1 MNFAHAFLTSI
12 HCTLNFSLLSF
23 PGIPRVLSTPNTESA
38 GSSSPRLLSKV
49 KNPLKLMRGTSNPD
63 FSPSNS
69 SQPEVK
75 SPTKSKKLK
84 KTKAKYSSLDE
95 EPSEESEPFSNHSP
109 SVAKKAMVPPKR
121 SRPSRPPPPVP
132 YHKPKV
138 LGQDNAE
145 KPVSPLPPE
154 APEKPKLP
162 SPQMNYK
169 RGSPSEPA
177 RKKRPP
183 PPLPPPFAVTHP
195 NQATKLN
202 AIIQATVD
210 EEEESKP
217 STSSSE
223 KGSNDPTASNELEP
237 PPPRL
242 GNNSSSME
250 ELFKNLEDF
259 EVKDDTQLVSGK
271 RTSQLDLDVNLYE
284 SVEPPPAPR
293 PESASSGSQD
303 GNVITI
309 KISEFKPNSEEED
322 DDDDDEEDVLMGRR
336 VSDTFGEE
344 VLGEVMKWRG
354 SPVTHRRSLE
364 SQGEIDRPSSAVP
377 LVSHVRRVEETRPPR
392 SLGSSP
398 SLDTPHQNGKISP
411 SPPPVAP
418 PRVRKKEGGS
428 SSRIAR
434 GPPPPPP
441 KPKVLVNVRT
451 SRSDLN
457 LASSSSR
464 SPSSPQASSKRPH
477 NSVSDLQDDPA
488 AVGHRS
494 RRS

>member
-1 MNFAHAFLTSI
+1 MLA
-12 HCTLNFSLLSF
+12 
-23 PGIPRVLSTPNTESA
+23 
-38 GSSSPRLLSKV
+38 KV
-49 KNPLKLMRGTSNPD
+49 KNPLKLIRGNSNPD
-63 FSPSNS
+63 FPT

-84 KTKAKYSSLDE
+84 KNKGKYASLDE
-95 EPSEESEPFSNHSP
+95 EPSEESEPVSNRSP
-109 SVAKKAMVPPKR
+109 SPTKKALIPPKR
-121 SRPSRPPPPVP
+121 SKPSRPPPPVP
-132 YHKPKV
+132 YVHKPKV
-138 LGQDNAE
+138 LGQDTPVE
-145 KPVSPLPPE
+145 KPASPVPPE
-154 APEKPKLP
+154 VTEKPKL

-169 RGSPSEPA
+169 RASASEPGI
-177 RKKRPP
+177 KKRPP

-202 AIIQATVD
+202 AIIKASI
-210 EEEESKP
+210 EEEEEPKP
-217 STSSSE
+217 KEPAAVSSE
-223 KGSNDPTASNELEP
+223 LNGLEP
-237 PPPRL
+237 PSNL
-242 GNNSSSME
+242 GNKSTSME

-259 EVKDDTQLVSGK
+259 EVKDDPQLASGK
-271 RTSQLDLDVNLYE
+271 RTSQLNPDISLYE
-284 SVEPPPAPR
+284 IVEPHPAPR

-303 GNVITI
+303 DNVITI
-309 KISEFKPNSEEED
+309 KISEFKPDSEEED
-322 DDDDDEEDVLMGRR
+322 DDDEEDDVSIGRR
-336 VSDTFGEE
+336 VSDNFGEE
-344 VLGEVMKWRG
+344 VLSEVMKWRG
-354 SPVTHRRSLE
+354 SPVTQRKSLE
-364 SQGEIDRPSSAVP
+364 AQTEVDRPSSAVP
-377 LVSHVRRVEETRPPR
+377 LVSHVRRAEETRPPR

-398 SLDTPHQNGKISP
+398 SLDITRQNGKISP

-428 SSRIAR
+428 SQRIAR

-457 LASSSSR
+457 LAASGSR

-488 AVGHRS
+488 AIGHRS